1 MKPTH
6 LHRRA
11 LEAEVKP
18 SANLPRTPA
27 RLIPRICCLA
37 FLLWSIGAAAV
48 HAQPATGD
56 EESAGTTRFPDE
68 EASPD
73 PDPPPDAEKPHRLE
87 WHWKRVHPAEI
98 SGSALMAVSAIAL
111 SRARTP
117 EARWPKVNGFDDW
130 FRDSIG
136 LSGRAQD
143 RIDIASDVFALSLVA
158 YPALIDAAG
167 VALLLD
173 KNKLV
178 FAQLAAIQSQAFATT
193 AVLTNGIKVAARRE
207 RPFGQSIGCPDSPE
221 CTGGVNRSFISGH
234 TAFAFTGA
242 GLTCVTHR
250 HLPLYGRV
258 GDKLAC
264 ATTLTMASLTGVF
277 RIMADKHW
285 MTDVLGGAGVGLF
298 SGWLMPWLLHFR
310 HDTLRNDGRAKALRT
325 LAPYGS
331 RGGIGIGATGQF

>member
-1 MKPTH
+1 MVSSSIASADTGSD
-6 LHRRA
+6 
-11 LEAEVKP
+11 EVA
-18 SANLPRTPA
+18 SETP
-27 RLIPRICCLA
+27 
-37 FLLWSIGAAAV
+37 
-48 HAQPATGD
+48 
-56 EESAGTTRFPDE
+56 RFPDE
-68 EASPD
+68 ASSSIEEVVELD
-73 PDPPPDAEKPHRLE
+73 PDPHRLE
-87 WHWKRVHPAEI
+87 WHWKRAHPAEI
-98 SGSALMAVSAIAL
+98 SASALMAVSAIAL

-117 EARWPKVNGFDDW
+117 EARWSRVNGFDEW
-130 FRDSIG
+130 FRDTIG
-136 LSGRAQD
+136 LSGQAQR

-167 VALLLD
+167 VALILD
-173 KNKLV
+173 KNKVV

-193 AVLTNGIKVAARRE
+193 AVLTNGIKVAVRRE
-207 RPFGQSIGCPDSPE
+207 RPFGEEIGCPDSPE

-250 HLPLYGRV
+250 NLPLYGRV

-264 ATTLTMASLTGVF
+264 GTTLTMASLTGIF

-285 MTDVLGGAGVGLF
+285 MTDVMAGAGIGLF

-310 HDTLRNDGRAKALRT
+310 HDTLGRTDGRAKALRH

-331 RGGIGIGATGQF
+331 RGGVGIGATGQF